1 MIWSTQ
7 EFLPITRF
15 DPSSLLYNWA
25 FNLKSFKLF
34 SGLTTLD
41 RCHLEWWLWHLIL
54 IKILIYLINQVAYT
68 RPEIRLSFRGQHDLG
83 LVIDSELLKYHFPL
97 EKYLTL
103 REPSDL
109 NMLKDC
115 SWSSQKFELGWK
127 LDIKS
132 TYQTPQI
139 AKWPNMLSWWY

>member
-1 MIWSTQ
+1 MDLQRLIDAIWNGDCDK
-7 EFLPITRF
+7 FLIQ
-15 DPSSLLYNWA
+15 
-25 FNLKSFKLF
+25 
-34 SGLTTLD
+34 
-41 RCHLEWWLWHLIL
+41 
-54 IKILIYLINQVAYT
+54 ILIYLVNQVAYT

-115 SWSSQKFELGWK
+115 S
-127 LDIKS
+127 
-132 TYQTPQI
+132 
-139 AKWPNMLSWWY
+139 